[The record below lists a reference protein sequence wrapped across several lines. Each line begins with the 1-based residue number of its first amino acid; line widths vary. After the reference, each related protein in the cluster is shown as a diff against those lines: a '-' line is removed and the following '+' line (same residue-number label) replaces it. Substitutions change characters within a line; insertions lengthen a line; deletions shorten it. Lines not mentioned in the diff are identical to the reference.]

1 MTGFLALAT
10 RSRVCVMAMLFVLV
24 QYSSVLHAVDH
35 PFHEDDPSCE
45 IFHAV
50 EKSKS
55 LLADDQVVITSG
67 VYRESRILES
77 AQQVRSKAARR
88 YLARAPPV
96 SLLA

>member
-10 RSRVCVMAMLFVLV
+10 RSRVCVMALLFVLV
-24 QYSSVLHAVDH
+24 QYASVLHAVDH
-35 PFHEDDPSCE
+35 PFHEDDPSCD

-55 LLADDQVVITSG
+55 LLADGQVVIRSA

-77 AQQVRSKAARR
+77 VQQGPAKAARR
-88 YLARAPPV
+88 YLTRAPPFY
-96 SLLA
+96 SLV

>member
-10 RSRVCVMAMLFVLV
+10 RSRVCVMAVLFLLV
-24 QYSSVLHAVDH
+24 QYTSVLHAVDH

-55 LLADDQVVITSG
+55 LLADGQVVIRSA
-67 VYRESRILES
+67 VYRQSRIHES
-77 AQQVRSKAARR
+77 VQQVPAKAARH
-88 YLARAPPV
+88 YLTRAPPV
-96 SLLA
+96 YSLV